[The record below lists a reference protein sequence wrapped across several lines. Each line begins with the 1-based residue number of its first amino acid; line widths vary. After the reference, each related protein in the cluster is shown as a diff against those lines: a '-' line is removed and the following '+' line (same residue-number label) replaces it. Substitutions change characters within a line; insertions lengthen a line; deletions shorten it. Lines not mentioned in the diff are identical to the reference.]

1 MIGAWSRDESHSRAM
16 MHGTEE
22 GDTKMRVCPSCGK
35 QMPED
40 AISCPRCGKKVETG
54 ESGSAS
60 IQEQLKERR
69 RNRIALLIIVFIFT
83 VLGSIF
89 LAFGDDVVM
98 AVLAFVIAAV
108 SLVLSAYNGLKIG
121 KLQRQIKGQ

>member
-1 MIGAWSRDESHSRAM
+1 M

-22 GDTKMRVCPSCGK
+22 GDTKMRVCPSCEK

-54 ESGSAS
+54 ELGSAF
-60 IQEQLKERR
+60 IQEQLKDCR
-69 RNRIALLIIVFIFT
+69 RNRTALLIIVFIFT

-108 SLVLSAYNGLKIG
+108 SFVLSAYHGLKIG
-121 KLQRQIKGQ
+121 KLKRQIKGQ